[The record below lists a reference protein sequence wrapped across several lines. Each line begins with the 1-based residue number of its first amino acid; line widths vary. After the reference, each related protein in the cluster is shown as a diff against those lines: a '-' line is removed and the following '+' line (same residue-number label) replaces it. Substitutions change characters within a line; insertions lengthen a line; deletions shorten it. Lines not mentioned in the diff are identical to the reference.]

1 MFTEFKGALSENY
14 VLQALVNQFEVT
26 PRYWSQNNPPYE
38 VDFLIVKNGH
48 LCPIEVKSSAYK
60 NHESFDYYVEK
71 YNPKKH
77 DRFIIY
83 TKDLA
88 QDNDIIFIPI
98 YMTMCL

>member
-1 MFTEFKGALSENY
+1 M
-14 VLQALVNQFEVT
+14 
-26 PRYWSQNNPPYE
+26 
-38 VDFLIVKNGH
+38 
-48 LCPIEVKSSAYK
+48 KSLAYK
-60 NHESFDYYVEK
+60 NYESFDYYVEK

>member
-1 MFTEFKGALSENY
+1 M
-14 VLQALVNQFEVT
+14 
-26 PRYWSQNNPPYE
+26 
-38 VDFLIVKNGH
+38 
-48 LCPIEVKSSAYK
+48 KSSAYK

-71 YNPKKH
+71 YNKKKH

-88 QDNDIIFIPI
+88 QDNDIIFIQI

>member
-1 MFTEFKGALSENY
+1 MNQKQFLFEKNDCKVYKLT
-14 VLQALVNQFEVT
+14 VLNHSYFIVEHAGKRYIRKSSAGVNG
-26 PRYWSQNNPPYE
+26 
-38 VDFLIVKNGH
+38 LM
-48 LCPIEVKSSAYK
+48 KSSAYK

-98 YMTMCL
+98 YMMMCL

>member
-1 MFTEFKGALSENY
+1 MKYDLFFHEYYYTPEGKKTE
-14 VLQALVNQFEVT
+14 Q
-26 PRYWSQNNPPYE
+26 RYE
-38 VDFLIVKNGH
+38 IDFLIVKNGH

-60 NHESFDYYVEK
+60 NHESFDYYVKK
-71 YNPKKH
+71 YKPKKH

>member
-1 MFTEFKGALSENY
+1 MNYGNGFFYLAEIGDFRLAQNGCFHLAL
-14 VLQALVNQFEVT
+14 T
-26 PRYWSQNNPPYE
+26 
-38 VDFLIVKNGH
+38 
-48 LCPIEVKSSAYK
+48 AYK
-60 NHESFDYYVEK
+60 NHESFDYYIKK

>member
-1 MFTEFKGALSENY
+1 MKKVLSAWKLLAFYHKNSPRSHLTETLTEALS
-14 VLQALVNQFEVT
+14 LLGCMTICF
-26 PRYWSQNNPPYE
+26 R
-38 VDFLIVKNGH
+38 DK
-48 LCPIEVKSSAYK
+48 
-60 NHESFDYYVEK
+60 SFDYYVEK

>member
-1 MFTEFKGALSENY
+1 MLRARGYELFFHEYYYTPKGKKTEQK
-14 VLQALVNQFEVT
+14 
-26 PRYWSQNNPPYE
+26 YE
-38 VDFLIVKNGH
+38 VDFLIVKDGH

-71 YNPKKH
+71 YKPKKH
-77 DRFIIY
+77 ERFIIY

-88 QDNDIIFIPI
+88 QDNDITFLPV